1 MLKTEEDIKKFIST
15 LPTTPDGNSNT
26 NLYQYQGFWYHSYYL
41 ELVISA
47 QTNFNPNPNTTI
59 LCSYPKTGTTWL
71 KALSFAISNRTHNHN
86 SPSQSPLLT
95 ELPHNCV
102 PFIELLDHN
111 QQNPQSQLLSTHIPY
126 TSLPPSASTCKLI
139 YICRDPKDVFVSM
152 WHFRQ
157 KQKEAT
163 GVIDTMGIEDGF
175 EQFCLGFSIA
185 GPYWDHVLGY
195 WKASLEYPDR
205 VLFVKYEELKSET
218 VKWVKKLAEFLGCG
232 FSMEEEE
239 DGSMEKVIEM
249 CGIEK
254 LKGLEVSKDGCYLVD
269 TPFAVPNSSF
279 YRKGEVGDW
288 RNCISGEMA
297 DRLDRIMEDKLGGFG
312 FKLWSSHASMAETTT

>member
-111 QQNPQSQLLSTHIPY
+111 QQNPQSQ
-126 TSLPPSASTCKLI
+126 
-139 YICRDPKDVFVSM
+139 
-152 WHFRQ
+152 
-157 KQKEAT
+157 
-163 GVIDTMGIEDGF
+163 
-175 EQFCLGFSIA
+175 
-185 GPYWDHVLGY
+185 
-195 WKASLEYPDR
+195 
-205 VLFVKYEELKSET
+205 
-218 VKWVKKLAEFLGCG
+218 
-232 FSMEEEE
+232 
-239 DGSMEKVIEM
+239 
-249 CGIEK
+249 
-254 LKGLEVSKDGCYLVD
+254 D

>member
-126 TSLPPSASTCKLI
+126 TS
-139 YICRDPKDVFVSM
+139 
-152 WHFRQ
+152 
-157 KQKEAT
+157 
-163 GVIDTMGIEDGF
+163 
-175 EQFCLGFSIA
+175 
-185 GPYWDHVLGY
+185 
-195 WKASLEYPDR
+195 
-205 VLFVKYEELKSET
+205 YEELKSET

-249 CGIEK
+249 CGN
-254 LKGLEVSKDGCYLVD
+254 

>member
-41 ELVISA
+41 
-47 QTNFNPNPNTTI
+47 
-59 LCSYPKTGTTWL
+59 YPKTGTTW
-71 KALSFAISNRTHNHN
+71 H
-86 SPSQSPLLT
+86 
-95 ELPHNCV
+95 
-102 PFIELLDHN
+102 
-111 QQNPQSQLLSTHIPY
+111 
-126 TSLPPSASTCKLI
+126 
-139 YICRDPKDVFVSM
+139 PKDVFVSM

>member
-1 MLKTEEDIKKFIST
+1 
-15 LPTTPDGNSNT
+15 
-26 NLYQYQGFWYHSYYL
+26 
-41 ELVISA
+41 
-47 QTNFNPNPNTTI
+47 
-59 LCSYPKTGTTWL
+59 
-71 KALSFAISNRTHNHN
+71 
-86 SPSQSPLLT
+86 
-95 ELPHNCV
+95 
-102 PFIELLDHN
+102 
-111 QQNPQSQLLSTHIPY
+111 
-126 TSLPPSASTCKLI
+126 
-139 YICRDPKDVFVSM
+139 
-152 WHFRQ
+152 
-157 KQKEAT
+157 
-163 GVIDTMGIEDGF
+163 MGIEDGF

-249 CGIEK
+249 
-254 LKGLEVSKDGCYLVD
+254 
-269 TPFAVPNSSF
+269 
-279 YRKGEVGDW
+279 KGEVGDW

>member
-139 YICRDPKDVFVSM
+139 YICRDPKDV
-152 WHFRQ
+152 
-157 KQKEAT
+157 
-163 GVIDTMGIEDGF
+163 DGF

-254 LKGLEVSKDGCYLVD
+254 LKGLEVSKDGW
-269 TPFAVPNSSF
+269 
-279 YRKGEVGDW
+279 KGEVGDW

>member
-102 PFIELLDHN
+102 PFIELLD
-111 QQNPQSQLLSTHIPY
+111 
-126 TSLPPSASTCKLI
+126 
-139 YICRDPKDVFVSM
+139 R
-152 WHFRQ
+152 
-157 KQKEAT
+157 
-163 GVIDTMGIEDGF
+163 IEDGF